1 MQAREN
7 VFGSSTERTAWSIA
21 ARHLAA
27 GQKDPVK
34 MIVEAIEEERM
45 RCIELFVAA
54 TGGHAA
60 VPVFMVDPDHDW

>member
-1 MQAREN
+1 MGARTS
-7 VFGSSTERTAWSIA
+7 VFNSSTERIAWSIA

-34 MIVEAIEEERM
+34 MIMDAIVEERQ

-54 TGGHAA
+54 SGDRAA
-60 VPVFMVDPDHDW
+60 VPVFMIDPDHEW